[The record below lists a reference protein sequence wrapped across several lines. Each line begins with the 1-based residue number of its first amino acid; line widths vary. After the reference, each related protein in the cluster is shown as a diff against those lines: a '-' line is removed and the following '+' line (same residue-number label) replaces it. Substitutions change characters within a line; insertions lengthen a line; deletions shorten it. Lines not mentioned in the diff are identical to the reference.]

1 MKRFRFATVHL
12 VLIGLILF
20 GLLAI
25 CVRLFQSYTALLLA
39 IFVALSFVVA
49 LLYYQKI
56 TYELS
61 EVEQIELLNDQ
72 TEVSLKSLLEQMPV
86 GVIQFDLETN
96 DIEWFNPYAE
106 LIFTGDNGHF
116 QSATV
121 KDIITSRRNG
131 TAGQSFEYGDNKYSA
146 YLDTETG
153 VFYFFDNFMG
163 NRRNYDSSML
173 RPVIGIISI
182 DNYDDIM
189 DTMLEAD
196 MSKINAFVTSFI
208 SDFTQSK
215 NIFYRRVNMDRY
227 YIFTDYSVLN
237 TLIKDKFDILN
248 EFRKRAQENHLSLT
262 LSMGISYGD
271 GNHNQIGQIAL
282 ENLNTAL
289 VRGGDQIVVREND
302 SSKKALYFGG
312 GAVST
317 IKRSRTRTRAM
328 MTAISDRLKV
338 VDSVFIVGHRKLDM
352 DALGASVGMQFF
364 ASNIVNASY
373 VVYDPND
380 MNSDIERAIDYLQE
394 DGETRLVSVER
405 AFELITQNSL
415 LVMVD
420 HSKTALTL
428 SKEFFNKFAD
438 VIVVDHHRRDEDF
451 PKNAVLSFIESGASS
466 ASELVTELI
475 QFQQA
480 KDKLSRSQASILM
493 AGIMLDT
500 RNFASNVTSRTFDVA
515 SYLRGLGS
523 NSMAIQKISAT
534 DFDEYRLINE
544 LILKGERIYDNII
557 VATGEEHKVYSHVI
571 ASKAA
576 DTMLTMAGIEAT
588 FVITKNSSNIGISA
602 RSRNNINV
610 QRIMEKLGGGGH
622 FSFAACQIQDK
633 SVKQVRRMLLE
644 IIDEDLRE
652 NSVQSKIEG
661 IN

>member
-227 YIFTDYSVLN
+227 YIFT
-237 TLIKDKFDILN
+237 
-248 EFRKRAQENHLSLT
+248 
-262 LSMGISYGD
+262 
-271 GNHNQIGQIAL
+271 
-282 ENLNTAL
+282 
-289 VRGGDQIVVREND
+289 
-302 SSKKALYFGG
+302 
-312 GAVST
+312 
-317 IKRSRTRTRAM
+317 
-328 MTAISDRLKV
+328 
-338 VDSVFIVGHRKLDM
+338 
-352 DALGASVGMQFF
+352 
-364 ASNIVNASY
+364 
-373 VVYDPND
+373 
-380 MNSDIERAIDYLQE
+380 
-394 DGETRLVSVER
+394 
-405 AFELITQNSL
+405 
-415 LVMVD
+415 
-420 HSKTALTL
+420 
-428 SKEFFNKFAD
+428 
-438 VIVVDHHRRDEDF
+438 
-451 PKNAVLSFIESGASS
+451 
-466 ASELVTELI
+466 
-475 QFQQA
+475 
-480 KDKLSRSQASILM
+480 
-493 AGIMLDT
+493 
-500 RNFASNVTSRTFDVA
+500 
-515 SYLRGLGS
+515 
-523 NSMAIQKISAT
+523 
-534 DFDEYRLINE
+534 
-544 LILKGERIYDNII
+544 
-557 VATGEEHKVYSHVI
+557 
-571 ASKAA
+571 
-576 DTMLTMAGIEAT
+576 
-588 FVITKNSSNIGISA
+588 
-602 RSRNNINV
+602 
-610 QRIMEKLGGGGH
+610 
-622 FSFAACQIQDK
+622 
-633 SVKQVRRMLLE
+633 
-644 IIDEDLRE
+644 
-652 NSVQSKIEG
+652 
-661 IN
+661 

>member
-248 EFRKRAQENHLSLT
+248 EFRKRSQENHLSLT

-652 NSVQSKIEG
+652 NSTVE
-661 IN
+661 NRRD